1 LFFFLSGLFFMS
13 GTKMNRRLPSLAI
26 NNPFPLFLFQTN
38 KMDTLAIR
46 NAHPRDSAISFNE
59 AEHKYTVAGDDR
71 PYTSVTTFIGNEL
84 FAKFDA
90 LAVATKLVDNHKMS
104 DPDYKYY
111 GMTVQD
117 IVSSWNA
124 NGKDASELGT
134 AMHLDIERFFN
145 GVPVENTSVEYSY
158 FLDFWRDYGC
168 KHDWL
173 QSSQELSNEEPLKI
187 KQKKSPK
194 SKKTKATKATKATK
208 ETKAPDIIPED
219 SIEQLED
226 DFLRMN
232 VELTPGVPLYPTE
245 HDRSPNDLNCV
256 PLDVNHGIPL
266 VPYRTEW
273 CVYYEE
279 YQISGSI
286 DMVFE
291 NPDGTIQIYDWKRCK
306 EISPTHSNP
315 DYPKYGKAQC
325 VRDLPDTHYWH
336 YALQLNLYKRI
347 LETKYGK
354 KVVGLY
360 LICLHPIHREYQ
372 RIRLPFIPKHI
383 DSVLKYRK
391 QLISPKLPTKIAVKP
406 LVIEPAPECLI

>member
-1 LFFFLSGLFFMS
+1 
-13 GTKMNRRLPSLAI
+13 
-26 NNPFPLFLFQTN
+26 
-38 KMDTLAIR
+38 MDTLAIR
-46 NAHPRDSAISFNE
+46 NAHPRDSAISFDE
-59 AEHKYTVAGDDR
+59 GEHKYTVAGDDR
-71 PYTSVTTFIGNEL
+71 PYTSVTTFIGNVL

-90 LAVATKLVDNHKMS
+90 LAVATKLVDNRTKMS
-104 DPDYKYY
+104 DPEYKYY

-117 IVSSWNA
+117 IVTGWNA

-158 FLDFWRDYGC
+158 FHNFWRDYGC

-173 QSSQELSNEEPLKI
+173 QSTSVLGIVPGTVVGKPKKNTKANAKHPKVNVPVVPEAENEEA
-187 KQKKSPK
+187 QENDFPK
-194 SKKTKATKATKATK
+194 
-208 ETKAPDIIPED
+208 D
-219 SIEQLED
+219 
-226 DFLRMN
+226 
-232 VELTPGVPLYPTE
+232 VEISDV
-245 HDRSPNDLNCV
+245 
-256 PLDVNHGIPL
+256 DVNYGIPL

-306 EISPTHSNP
+306 EISPNHDNP
-315 DYPKYGKAQC
+315 FYPKYGKAEC

-354 KVVGLY
+354 TVVGLY
-360 LICLHPIHREYQ
+360 LICLHPIHHEYQ

-383 DSVLKYRK
+383 DRVLKYRK
-391 QLISPKLPTKIAVKP
+391 QLLNPPKPSKKKNTVAKP
-406 LVIEPAPECLI
+406 FVFEPAPECLI